1 MSCGLGGSISNV
13 VILLLAY
20 FLQKV
25 NLRMMD
31 DLYFKPSKHILKH
44 KTTSCIHLLSS
55 ISAHHL

>member
-1 MSCGLGGSISNV
+1 MSSETMSYGLGWWGNISNV

-31 DLYFKPSKHILKH
+31 DLYFKSSKQILRN
-44 KTTSCIHLLSS
+44 KTTSCILL
-55 ISAHHL
+55 